1 MLLQKKITQGKS
13 TENDSRL
20 GGGTKRF
27 ESVWIKE
34 TKEEGKEAK
43 KADTQKRLTKLI
55 LQVHSF
61 IIS

>member
-34 TKEEGKEAK
+34 TKEGKEAK
-43 KADTQKRLTKLI
+43 RADTQKRLTKLI